1 MKDSVLNQ
9 MSTMKLHGM
18 LNAYRAIL
26 QTNQHHQ
33 LTNDELVNILIQ
45 AEYEE
50 RENRKT
56 TRYLK
61 AAKFRYQSSIEELD
75 FTAQRGLDKNLVFR
89 LADGS
94 FIKNGQNVLIT
105 GPTGVGK
112 SHLAS
117 ALGNQACLLGYRTL
131 YYNVQ
136 KLFPMLKMSKAD
148 GSYLKLIDRIERH
161 DLLILDDFG
170 LKVLDNNDRLML
182 MEIIEDRHGR
192 KATVIASQ
200 LPVAKWYD
208 IIGESTVADAIL
220 DRTIH
225 SAHRIE
231 LTGKS
236 LRKSRTE
243 K

>member
-1 MKDSVLNQ
+1 MKDSIFNQ

-33 LTNDELVNILIQ
+33 LSNDELVNMLIQ

-75 FTAQRGLDKNLVFR
+75 FTAQRGLDKNLILR
-89 LADGS
+89 LADCS

-131 YYNVQ
+131 YYNIQ

-170 LKVLDNNDRLML
+170 LKVLDNHDRLML